1 MTILQLFPDLI
12 CVAVLLLF
20 LILGYSRGMFR
31 TLSGL
36 LTWLVSLFGAKL
48 IADRGAP
55 LMVNLLMPKVQPYV
69 TQRLSEILSET
80 AASSASGDGLG
91 VLGLIPG
98 VQDLLEGAS
107 GTLAETLAPAVA
119 REVAQLIGWL
129 ILFVLGFIVL
139 KLLCRLAVF
148 LLDQLDKVPG
158 LHLLN
163 HLGGALLGVVKGLL
177 VLILVMLILNWFD
190 VLPRA
195 LVKGTVLL
203 RWIAGIGGIY

>member
-12 CVAVLLLF
+12 CAAILLVF
-20 LILGYSRGMFR
+20 LIFGYSRGMFR

-55 LMVNLLMPKVQPYV
+55 LMVNLLLPKVQPYV
-69 TQRLSEILSET
+69 TERLTEVMAESAT
-80 AASSASGDGLG
+80 SSSGGGLG
-91 VLGLIPG
+91 VLGAIPG
-98 VQDLLEGAS
+98 VQDLLTGATD
-107 GTLAETLAPAVA
+107 TLAESLAPAIA
-119 REVAQLIGWL
+119 GEVAQLIGWL
-129 ILFVLGFIVL
+129 ILFVLGFIAL

-148 LLDQLDKVPG
+148 LLDQIDRVPG

-163 HLGGALLGVVKGLL
+163 HLGGALLGVLKGLL
-177 VLILVMLILNWFD
+177 LLTLAVLVLNWFD

-195 LVKGTVLL
+195 LVDGTVLL
-203 RWIAGIGGIY
+203 RWIAGISGIY

>member
-12 CVAVLLLF
+12 CIAILLLF
-20 LILGYSRGMFR
+20 LILGYIRGMFR

-55 LMVNLLMPKVQPYV
+55 LMVDLLVPKVQPYV
-69 TQRLSEILSET
+69 TQRLDVILSET
-80 AASSASGDGLG
+80 ASSSSGDGLG

-98 VQDLLEGAS
+98 VQDLLNGTAD
-107 GTLAETLAPAVA
+107 TLAETLAPAVA
-119 REVAQLIGWL
+119 REVAQLLGWL

-139 KLLCRLAVF
+139 KLLCRLATF
-148 LLDQLDKVPG
+148 LLDQLDRVPG

-177 VLILVMLILNWFD
+177 VLLLAIFVMNWFD
-190 VLPRA
+190 VLPRP
-195 LVKGTVLL
+195 LVEGTVLL